1 MKEKIGFLAFHVLF
15 AAFQVTMAI
24 VGLKLISLVFYF
36 AGAVVVLF
44 GLLSFF
50 PGVQFWIET
59 TSDGYSYEAN
69 NVKSC
74 LMTLLTTIII
84 GGIIAVI
91 PQFLQESGLFVP
103 IFTYLVSL
111 FIGLKIM
118 SENSLWEYYL
128 SDATRWIGK
137 IVPCLYMLVI
147 AINILP
153 LLNSLVSISP
163 VIQMVLI
170 SIAGAF
176 HLFRTVLVM
185 INDPF

>member
-1 MKEKIGFLAFHVLF
+1 MGIIG
-15 AAFQVTMAI
+15 I
-24 VGLKLISLVFYF
+24 KLVSLVFYF
-36 AGAVVVLF
+36 AGAVVVIF

-69 NVKSC
+69 NVKSR

-91 PQFLQESGLFVP
+91 PQFLHENGLFVP

-128 SDATRWIGK
+128 SDATRLIGK
-137 IVPCLYMLVI
+137 IVPCIYILAI

-153 LLNSLVSISP
+153 ILYSVVTISP
-163 VIQMVLI
+163 IIQMVLI